1 MELICDR
8 DISMAQIFQCL
19 VEVGEPPHVENLN
32 SFQGSESLE
41 TLSRKV
47 LETKLC
53 KGLGI
58 KADEV
63 SCVFWKLFDRIEP
76 VRLAHFGIEE
86 ANKGDTGVTQ
96 KEVVDTRKGL
106 KKANKAEAPTVSSF
120 VFRLK
125 YIYFFSLLNTC
136 IRQGLLSGKTKKG

>member
-8 DISMAQIFQCL
+8 DISMAEIFQCL
-19 VEVGEPPHVENLN
+19 AEVRESPHVENLN

-41 TLSRKV
+41 TLSREV
-47 LETKLC
+47 LETKWC
-53 KGLGI
+53 KGLVI

-63 SCVFWKLFDRIEP
+63 SCVFRKLFDRIEL
-76 VRLAHFGIEE
+76 VRLAHFRIEE
-86 ANKGDTGVTQ
+86 ANKGDTGVKQ
-96 KEVVDTRKGL
+96 KEVVDTRKGV

-125 YIYFFSLLNTC
+125 YIYIYISL
-136 IRQGLLSGKTKKG
+136 S

>member
-8 DISMAQIFQCL
+8 ELSMAQICQCL
-19 VEVGEPPHVENLN
+19 VEVRESPHVENLN

-41 TLSRKV
+41 TLSREV

-63 SCVFWKLFDRIEP
+63 SRVLGKPFDRIEL
-76 VRLAHFGIEE
+76 VRLAYFGIEE
-86 ANKGDTGVTQ
+86 GNKGDTGVRW
-96 KEVVDTRKGL
+96 KEVVDTGKGV
-106 KKANKAEAPTVSSF
+106 KKAKKAEASTV
-120 VFRLK
+120 K
-125 YIYFFSLLNTC
+125 YIFFSL
-136 IRQGLLSGKTKKG
+136 